1 MLLKI
6 IDNNIKYFE
15 KNNNDEV
22 EKLKLECEKLTLL
35 NELNKNGNIN
45 SFIEEIIKNNNSNN
59 EILLN
64 KIDNLEK
71 INKMILEKL
80 NIYIYIYY
88 VNFTTMPFWIF

>member
-35 NELNKNGNIN
+35 NELNKNGT
-45 SFIEEIIKNNNSNN
+45 
-59 EILLN
+59 
-64 KIDNLEK
+64 
-71 INKMILEKL
+71 
-80 NIYIYIYY
+80 Y
-88 VNFTTMPFWIF
+88 